1 MISVGLIEDTENYSA
16 AVASLLRLSD
26 ELHLAGIWKDAESAM
41 LKVPEILPDVILTD
55 IQLPGMNG
63 IECIRKL
70 KLDCPSIQFM
80 ILTVF
85 EEDEKIFEALN
96 AGATGYL
103 LKSAPPE
110 MIFNAI
116 KDIHNGGSPMSPGI
130 ARKIIR
136 HFQPGVANDGHQL
149 FTAREKQVLDLMA
162 EGKLV
167 KEIAAVLDVT
177 IHAIKKHIK
186 NIYLKMHVQN
196 KVEAV
201 IKWKFQS

>member
-26 ELHLAGIWKDAESAM
+26 ELQLAGIWKDAESAL

-63 IECIRKL
+63 IECIRRL
-70 KLDCPSIQFM
+70 KIDCPNVQFM

-110 MIFNAI
+110 MIFNSI
-116 KDIHNGGSPMSPGI
+116 KEIHNGGSPMSPGI

-136 HFQPGVANDGHQL
+136 HFQPSAIKDGGQI
-149 FTAREKQVLDLMA
+149 FTAREKQVLDLMS

-167 KEIAAVLDVT
+167 KEIANSLDVS

-186 NIYLKMHVQN
+186 NIYHKMHVQN

-201 IKWKFQS
+201 MKWKFS

>member
-1 MISVGLIEDTENYSA
+1 MISVGLIEDTDNYST
-16 AVASLLRLSD
+16 AVASLLQLSD
-26 ELHLAGIWKDAESAM
+26 EVQLAGIWKDAESA
-41 LKVPEILPDVILTD
+41 LVGVPELLPDVVLTD
-55 IQLPGMNG
+55 IQLPGING

-70 KLDCPSIQFM
+70 KMDCPNIQFL

-103 LKSAPPE
+103 LKSASPE
-110 MIFNAI
+110 VIFNSI
-116 KDIHNGGSPMSPGI
+116 KEIHNGGSPMSPGI
-130 ARKIIR
+130 ARRIIR
-136 HFQPGVANDGHQL
+136 HFQPSVVKDGQQI
-149 FTAREKQVLDLMA
+149 FTVREKQVLDLMA

-167 KEIAAVLDVT
+167 KEIAANLNVT

-186 NIYLKMHVQN
+186 NIYIKMHVQN

-201 IKWKFQS
+201 MKWKFR

>member
-26 ELHLAGIWKDAESAM
+26 EMHLAGIWKDAESAI
-41 LKVPEILPDVILTD
+41 LKVPEFLPDVILTD

-110 MIFNAI
+110 MIFNSI

-136 HFQPGVANDGHQL
+136 HFQPGSANDRQHL

-167 KEIAAVLDVT
+167 KEIAAILDVT
-177 IHAIKKHIK
+177 VHAIKKHIK

-201 IKWKFQS
+201 VKWKFQ

>member
-1 MISVGLIEDTENYSA
+1 MISVGLIEDTENYSV
-16 AVASLLRLSD
+16 AVSSLLLLSPD
-26 ELHLAGIWKDAESAM
+26 VNLAGVWKDAESAIRD
-41 LKVPEILPDVILTD
+41 VPNILPDVILTD
-55 IQLPGMNG
+55 IQLPGVNG

-70 KLDCPSIQFM
+70 KMDCPSIQFM
-80 ILTVF
+80 VLTVF

-110 MIFNAI
+110 LIFNSI
-116 KDIHNGGSPMSPGI
+116 KEIHNGGSPMSPGI

-136 HFQPGVANDGHQL
+136 YFQPSAIRDGENI
-149 FTAREKQVLDLMA
+149 FTNREKQVLDLMA

-167 KEIAAVLDVT
+167 KEIASSLDVT

-201 IKWKFQS
+201 MKWKFRQ